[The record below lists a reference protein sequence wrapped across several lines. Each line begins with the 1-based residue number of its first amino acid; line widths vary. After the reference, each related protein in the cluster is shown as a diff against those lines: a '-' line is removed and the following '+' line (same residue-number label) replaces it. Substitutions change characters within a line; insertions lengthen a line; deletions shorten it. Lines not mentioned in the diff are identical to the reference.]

1 MFMNVKD
8 DNEKTKLLLQHL
20 DEMLYK
26 IITNECLIMVF
37 QKVKKNIL
45 LIQTMI
51 QMKIILLFIINNS
64 LFI

>member
-1 MFMNVKD
+1 
-8 DNEKTKLLLQHL
+8 
-20 DEMLYK
+20 
-26 IITNECLIMVF
+26 MVF